1 MYSRFLLARPFFPL
15 LILLILFILMFNIP
29 RAPAGQDLQE
39 APLLARGNILEEPAF
54 GEKTT
59 SFLLGTKRLY
69 VNGRGIPGAH
79 KLKVYVKG
87 RMRVSYGDGI
97 DLAGMFSRG
106 GKVSNPG
113 QFDMERYL
121 AGKNILGTVYVQD
134 PQDIVVLSRG
144 GGIVYEAIRLKNR
157 ILQEFKRMLP
167 EKQAVMLGS
176 ILFGTKASPVPAE
189 TVESYRKS
197 GVVHILVASGN
208 RVSILLGICLAL
220 RRSLGLAPWMSTV
233 LASFLIWS
241 FTAMAGF
248 GPSIVRASVMG
259 QITLLGGLLERE
271 ADFYNTLCASAFF
284 ILIFNPLML
293 FDIGFQ
299 LSFAATWS
307 FVYLAPVFSG
317 ELKPRMPPLAA
328 ESFSAALSPFLATL
342 PITLYYFSTVSFV
355 GVFANMLVVPLTEVI
370 TTIGFV
376 SSFIAAVA
384 PVLAY
389 APALV
394 AAALIIVLDAIVVF
408 FSRIPGAFGSFC
420 RPHPMLVFI
429 YYAGLVYTVE
439 RMKKN
444 GAVFSPCL
452 VFKAVFLAAAVF
464 FTFTLSSAIFAQ
476 RQLEITVLDVGQ
488 GDSIFIKMPGGE
500 NILIDAGP
508 PKAAKKVILPFLS
521 AKGVNK
527 IDLAVL
533 THAHDDHVGGF
544 PSILENVRIDKVLDP
559 GVPHASAAYRR
570 FLALIGR
577 NNIKYSNPRA
587 GQILSFG
594 EVKAAV
600 LAPFEYME
608 SNDLND
614 SSIVLRF
621 VYGDHAFL
629 FTGDAG
635 VRVEERMMAFGFPLK
650 SDVLKVGHH
659 GSRTSTGEH
668 FLRAVRPSV
677 AVIPVAAVNRYGHPS
692 PGVIDML
699 SEKKIRIL
707 RTDVH
712 GAVRITSDGHTLSVS
727 SVKN

>member
-1 MYSRFLLARPFFPL
+1 MYSKFLFARPFFPL
-15 LILLILFILMFNIP
+15 LLLLVSYILLFNSP
-29 RAPAGQDLQE
+29 NVAARQDRFE
-39 APLLARGNILEEPAF
+39 ATVRARGTILEEPAF
-54 GEKTT
+54 GEKNT
-59 SFLLGTKRLY
+59 SFLFRAERPVIG
-69 VNGRGIPGAH
+69 GRSISGEH
-79 KLKVYVKG
+79 KLKLYVKG
-87 RMRVSYGDGI
+87 RVPVSYGDKLDI
-97 DLAGMFSRG
+97 SGMFSRG
-106 GKVSNPG
+106 GTASNPG
-113 QFDMERYL
+113 QFDMDRYL
-121 AGKNILGTVYVQD
+121 SGKNILGTAYVSD
-134 PQDIVVLSRG
+134 PQDLKILSRG
-144 GGIVYEAIRLKNR
+144 SGIVYEAIRLKNR
-157 ILQEFKRMLP
+157 IVNEFRRMLP
-167 EKQAVMLGS
+167 EKQAVILGS
-176 ILFGTKASPVPAE
+176 ILFGSKASPVPAE

-220 RRSLGLAPWMSTV
+220 RRLLGLAPWASTL
-233 LASFLIWS
+233 LASLLIWS

-259 QITLLGGLLERE
+259 QITLLGGILERDT
-271 ADFYNTLCASAFF
+271 DFYNTLCASAFF

-307 FVYLAPVFSG
+307 FVYLAPVFSSV
-317 ELKPRMPPLAA
+317 LKAHLPPLAS
-328 ESFSAALSPFLATL
+328 ESFSTAFSPFVATL
-342 PITLYYFSTVSFV
+342 PITIYYFSMISFV
-355 GVFANMLVVPLTEVI
+355 GVLANMLVVPLTEVI

-376 SSFIAAVA
+376 CSFIAAVFPA
-384 PVLAY
+384 MAYVPVLI
-389 APALV
+389 
-394 AAALIIVLDAIVVF
+394 AAALISVLDAIVIF
-408 FSRIPGAFGSFC
+408 FSRIPGAFGSF
-420 RPHPMLVFI
+420 RQPHVLFVFM

-439 RMKKN
+439 RMKKQ
-444 GAVFSPCL
+444 GVVFSPQ
-452 VFKAVFLAAAVF
+452 VFFRSAALLAAIF
-464 FTFTLSSAIFAQ
+464 FSVHLSSAIFAQ
-476 RQLEITVLDVGQ
+476 KQLEITVLDVGQ

-500 NILIDAGP
+500 NVLIDAGP
-508 PKAAKKVILPFLS
+508 PKAAKSVVLPFLQ
-521 AKGVNK
+521 KNGINK

-544 PSILENVRIDKVLDP
+544 PQILENIKVGEVLDP
-559 GVPHASAAYRR
+559 GIPHTSLEYRR
-570 FLALIGR
+570 FLTLIGR

-587 GQILSFG
+587 GQTLSFG
-594 EVKAAV
+594 EVKVAV

-608 SNDLND
+608 SSDLND

-635 VRVEERMMAFGFPLK
+635 VRIEDRIMARGFPLK

-677 AVIPVAAVNRYGHPS
+677 AVISVGAVNRYGHPS
-692 PGVIDML
+692 PSVIKML
-699 SEKKIRIL
+699 DEHGIRTL

-712 GAVRITSDGHTLSVS
+712 GAVKITSDGRNLSVS

>member
-1 MYSRFLLARPFFPL
+1 MCSRFFLARPFFPL
-15 LILLILFILMFNIP
+15 LLSIILYIVLFNIP
-29 RAPAGQDLQE
+29 RGPAGQDRPE
-39 APLLARGNILEEPAF
+39 APVRARGTILEEPAF

-79 KLKVYVKG
+79 KLKVFVKG
-87 RMRVSYGDGI
+87 RVSVSYGDGI

-106 GKVSNPG
+106 GGVSNPG
-113 QFDMERYL
+113 QFDMEKYL
-121 AGKNILGTVYVQD
+121 AGKNILGTVYVADTQELR
-134 PQDIVVLSRG
+134 ILSKG
-144 GGIVYEAIRLKNR
+144 SGIVYEAIRLKNR
-157 ILQEFKRMLP
+157 IIDEFRKMLP
-167 EKQAVMLGS
+167 GKQAAILGS
-176 ILFGTKASPVPAE
+176 ILFGSKASPVPAD
-189 TVESYRKS
+189 TVEAFRKS

-220 RRSLGLAPWMSTV
+220 RRSLGLAPWMSTI

-307 FVYLAPVFSG
+307 FVYLAPVFSSV
-317 ELKPRMPPLAA
+317 LKAYMPPLAS
-328 ESFSAALSPFLATL
+328 ESFSAAFSPFVATL
-342 PITLYYFSTVSFV
+342 PITIYYFSTISFV
-355 GVFANMLVVPLTEVI
+355 GVFANMLAVPLTEVI

-376 SSFIAAVA
+376 CSFIVAVF

-389 APALV
+389 LPVLI
-394 AAALIIVLDAIVVF
+394 AAALIAVLDTIVIF
-408 FSRIPGAFGSFC
+408 FSRIPGAFGSF
-420 RPHPMLVFI
+420 RQPHVLFVFM

-444 GAVFSPCL
+444 GIVFSAR
-452 VFKAVFLAAAVF
+452 VFLKAALLAAAFF
-464 FTFTLSSAIFAQ
+464 FTVSLSSAIFAQ

-500 NILIDAGP
+500 NVLIDAGP

-521 AKGVNK
+521 ARGVNK

-544 PSILENVRIDKVLDP
+544 PAILENIRIDKVLDP
-559 GVPHASAAYRR
+559 GVPHTSAAYRR
-570 FLALIGR
+570 FLTLIGR
-577 NNIKYSNPRA
+577 KKIEYSNPRA
-587 GQILSFG
+587 GQVLSFG
-594 EVKAAV
+594 DVKAAV
-600 LAPFEYME
+600 LAPFWHME
-608 SNDLND
+608 SRDLND

-621 VYGDHAFL
+621 VYGRHSFL

-659 GSRTSTGEH
+659 GSRTSTGER

-677 AVIPVAAVNRYGHPS
+677 AVIPVGAVNRYGHPS

-699 SEKKIRIL
+699 SENKIRVL

-712 GAVRITSDGHTLSVS
+712 GAVRITSDGHALSVS

>member
-1 MYSRFLLARPFFPL
+1 MCSRFFLARPFFPL
-15 LILLILFILMFNIP
+15 LLSIILYIVLFNIP
-29 RAPAGQDLQE
+29 RGPAGQDRPE
-39 APLLARGNILEEPAF
+39 APVRARGTILEEPAF

-79 KLKVYVKG
+79 KLKVFVKG
-87 RMRVSYGDGI
+87 RVSVSYGDGI

-106 GKVSNPG
+106 GEVSNPG

-134 PQDIVVLSRG
+134 PQEIVVLSRG

-157 ILQEFKRMLP
+157 ILQEFKSMLP

-307 FVYLAPVFSG
+307 FVYIAPVFSG
-317 ELKPRMPPLAA
+317 ALKLRMPTAAA

-342 PITLYYFSTVSFV
+342 PVTLYYFSTVSFV

-376 SSFIAAVA
+376 CSFIAAIMPA
-384 PVLAY
+384 LAY
-389 APALV
+389 LPALV
-394 AAALIIVLDAIVVF
+394 ASALIIVLDAIVVF
-408 FSRIPGAFGSFC
+408 FSRIPGAFGNFC
-420 RPHPMLVFI
+420 RPHPLLVFI

-439 RMKKN
+439 RMRKT
-444 GAVFSPCL
+444 GIIFSPRL
-452 VFKAVFLAAAVF
+452 FFKVGFLAAAVL

-500 NILIDAGP
+500 NVLIDAGP

-521 AKGVNK
+521 TRGVNK

-544 PSILENVRIDKVLDP
+544 PAILENIRIDKVLDP
-559 GVPHASAAYRR
+559 GVPHTSAAYRR
-570 FLALIGR
+570 FLTLIGR
-577 NNIKYSNPRA
+577 NKIKYSNPRA
-587 GQILSFG
+587 GQVLSFG
-594 EVKAAV
+594 DVKAAV
-600 LAPFEYME
+600 LAPFWHME
-608 SNDLND
+608 SSDLND

-621 VYGDHAFL
+621 VYGRHSFL

-659 GSRTSTGEH
+659 GSRTSTGER

-677 AVIPVAAVNRYGHPS
+677 AVIPVGAVNRYGHPS

-699 SEKKIRIL
+699 SDNKIRIL

-712 GAVRITSDGHTLSVS
+712 GAVRITSDGHALSVS